1 MYIPPFVKRT
11 LRRIDKYSP
20 YPVFS
25 TFEMTKAE
33 KIMFKKNIENSGSYL
48 EFGMGGSTIYALKNS
63 DAKIY
68 SVESSKE
75 WIKHMREYFYIR
87 NSEKTRLKLFQID
100 IGETKEWGH
109 PVGEES
115 KEKFPDYS
123 GKIFES
129 LDTQSLDS
137 ILVDGRFRVA
147 CALKAALECKGNEK
161 LRVMIHD
168 FWNREKY
175 HKVLEYLEEC
185 ESVDKLVVLKL
196 KNDIDLEQL
205 QKEYDIYKFISD

>member
-1 MYIPPFVKRT
+1 MYIPTFVKRI

-33 KIMFKKNIENSGSYL
+33 KIIFKKIVENSDTYL

-63 DAKIY
+63 KAKIY
-68 SVESSKE
+68 SVESSKK
-75 WIKHMREYFYIR
+75 WVKHMREYFYIR
-87 NSEKTRLKLFQID
+87 SSEKTRLELFQID
-100 IGETKEWGH
+100 IGKTKEWGH
-109 PVGEES
+109 PVGDES
-115 KEKFPDYS
+115 KEKFPGYS
-123 GKIFES
+123 GKIFKKV
-129 LDTQSLDS
+129 DTQNLNT

-147 CALKAALECKGNEK
+147 CTLKAALECHGNEN

-185 ESVDKLVVLKL
+185 ESADKLVVLKL
-196 KNDIDLEQL
+196 KSGIDMEKLR
-205 QKEYDIYKFISD
+205 KDYDVYKYISD